1 MLHQEICP
9 DCENLIPLERMDEDM
24 IVCPCGYTRSASQQ
38 KFNEK
43 NGKIASY
50 TIILVALF
58 ILGAFIHTAKWGS
71 DSIEVAPLQISALV
85 GGLSPEQMVEFADIS
100 FDHKYYENAEELYAT
115 FLEKNPD
122 DERSLEVN
130 EKLGMLL
137 FRQRKFVEAVAPLEN
152 YFLGGGENSQTLFSY
167 GKSLTETQDLGDAEE
182 VFLSLIKTKPE
193 VYQVTVVQALL
204 DLYVAQNKLREAK
217 QFIGKLIKPG
227 YVIPTHLQEQKEL
240 INDLISKK
248 S

>member
-9 DCENLIPLERMDEDM
+9 DCENLIPLERMDEDI
-24 IVCPCGYTRSASQQ
+24 IVCSCGYTRSSTQA

-43 NGKIASY
+43 NNKIASY
-50 TIILVALF
+50 TIILVAIFL
-58 ILGAFIHTAKWGS
+58 LGAFIHTAKWGS

-85 GGLSPEQMVEFADIS
+85 GGLSPKQMVKFGDVS
-100 FDHKYYENAEELYAT
+100 FDHKYYDNAEELYST

-122 DERSLEVN
+122 HERTLEVS

-137 FRQRKFVEAVAPLEN
+137 FRQRKFAQAVAPLET
-152 YFLGGGENSQTLFSY
+152 YFLNGGENTQTLFSY

-182 VFLSLIKTKPE
+182 VFLGLIKTKPE

-204 DLYVAQNKLREAK
+204 DLYVAQDKLSEAK

-240 INDLISKK
+240 INNLISKN